1 MKSLLILLSLST
13 GVFASEGVVLL
24 KKKSAPISRT
34 KAEKKFSTSEFEKL
48 KENNEVLKKLLLHRT
63 TTPTIWDGGA
73 RILTGKLL
81 RGRLLNSIVSTN
93 LDSPVF
99 VEAYENQGLPY
110 GSRFSSCVGTTKFR
124 RVQTFCSKLVTSEKE
139 IPVSVQILNRDGTA
153 GLLGIYED
161 GKDEVMA
168 GVIASNMAQGMIA
181 GAQSRVNTGFGEV
194 TGGGLK
200 NELLAGAFNSAKG
213 VSEILTEDMKTKE
226 PIVMIDAGKEVLIY
240 FMEAADVN

>member
-34 KAEKKFSTSEFEKL
+34 KAEKKFSASEFEKL
-48 KENNEVLKKLLLHRT
+48 KANNEVLKKLLLHRT

-73 RILTGKLL
+73 KILTGKVF

-93 LDSPVF
+93 LESPVL
-99 VEAYENQGLPY
+99 VEAYENQGLPF
-110 GSRFSSCVGTTKFR
+110 GSKFSCVGATKFK
-124 RVQTFCSKLVTSEKE
+124 RVQTFCSKLVTSERE
-139 IPVSVQILNRDGTA
+139 FPISVQILNQDGSA
-153 GLLGIYED
+153 GLLGIYDD

-200 NELLAGAFNSAKG
+200 NELLTGAFNSAKG